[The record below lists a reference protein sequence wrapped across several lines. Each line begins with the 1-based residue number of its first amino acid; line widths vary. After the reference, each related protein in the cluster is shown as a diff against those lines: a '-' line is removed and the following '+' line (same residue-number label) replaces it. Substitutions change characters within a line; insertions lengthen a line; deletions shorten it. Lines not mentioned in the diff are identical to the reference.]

1 MPTISRSIPKNSTR
15 ACMISR
21 LPSLSRAQP
30 SQTGTV
36 CPRDMLARSP
46 RPQNGQAPS
55 QSNRRFAEAIRLHWF
70 TCRGPWARYNR
81 SSLMTPVT
89 ECRLRVRYAETDQ
102 MGVVYY
108 ANYLVWMEVGRV
120 ELCKACGFNY
130 CDMEMEDGV
139 FLAVAESHCQ
149 YRFPARF
156 DDEVVVKTWIE
167 KATTRMVTFAYE
179 MRLAEGD
186 RRLATGYTRHI
197 FVSRAMRPTHL
208 PEKFHALFGL
218 G

>member
-1 MPTISRSIPKNSTR
+1 
-15 ACMISR
+15 
-21 LPSLSRAQP
+21 
-30 SQTGTV
+30 
-36 CPRDMLARSP
+36 
-46 RPQNGQAPS
+46 
-55 QSNRRFAEAIRLHWF
+55 
-70 TCRGPWARYNR
+70 
-81 SSLMTPVT
+81 MTAVT

-120 ELCKACGFNY
+120 ELCKSRGFNY
-130 CDMEMEDGV
+130 RDMEMEDGV

-149 YRFPARF
+149 YRYPARF
-156 DDEVVVKTWIE
+156 DDEVIVRTWIE

-179 MRLAEGD
+179 MRLAEND
-186 RRLATGYTRHI
+186 RRLAMGYTRHI

-208 PEKFHALFGL
+208 PEKYKALFGL